1 VKIFIASHN
10 KHKLREIS
18 EILNGLE
25 VIPDN
30 PDVEETG
37 STFEENALIKVRA
50 IASKHPGEW
59 CMADDS
65 GLEVEALNGQPGV
78 HSARYAGED
87 CDTPR
92 NNALL
97 LKNLEGELN
106 RAARFNCTIALV
118 DPSGKEHIAPG
129 YCTGNIALEASGSA
143 GFGYDP
149 LFIPDG
155 YKVSF
160 ADLTAE
166 EKNSISHRGR
176 ALARVREIMVESIKL

>member
-1 VKIFIASHN
+1 MKLHVASHN
-10 KHKLREIS
+10 RHKLREIS
-18 EILNGLE
+18 EILDGFE
-25 VIPDN
+25 VVPDN

-37 STFEENALIKVRA
+37 STFAENALIKVRA
-50 IASKHPGEW
+50 IAAKHKGSW

-65 GLEVEALNGQPGV
+65 GLEVEALDGAPGV

-97 LKNLEGELN
+97 LKNLEGVSN
-106 RAARFNCTIALV
+106 RSARFNCTIALT
-118 DPSGKEHIAPG
+118 DPSGKEHVIPG
-129 YCTGNIALEASGSA
+129 YCTGTIALEPSGSE

-155 YKVSF
+155 YAVSF

-166 EKNSISHRGR
+166 EKNAISHRGR
-176 ALARVREIMVESIKL
+176 ALAQAREIMVKYTV

>member
-1 VKIFIASHN
+1 MKLYVASHN

-18 EILNGLE
+18 EILEGFE
-25 VIPDN
+25 IVPDN

-37 STFEENALIKVRA
+37 VTFAENALIKVRA
-50 IASKHPGEW
+50 IAAKHQGSW

-65 GLEVEALNGQPGV
+65 GLEVESLDGAPGV
-78 HSARYAGED
+78 YSARYAGEE

-97 LKNLEGELN
+97 LKNLEGVSN
-106 RAARFNCTIALV
+106 RKARFNCTIALV
-118 DPSGKEHIAPG
+118 DPNGTEHVIPG
-129 YCTGNIALEASGSA
+129 YCNGTIAHEQSGTE

-155 YKVSF
+155 YNVSF
-160 ADLTAE
+160 ADLTPA

-176 ALARVREIMVESIKL
+176 ALAQTREIMIKF